1 MEIQLLAFGQIIDI
15 TGKSIWK
22 MSGIENTEDLIKNL
36 EQEFPALRNA
46 RYSIAVNK
54 KIIQENITINEN
66 DTIALLPPFSGG

>member
-15 TGKSIWK
+15 TGKSAWK
-22 MSGIENTEDLIKNL
+22 MSGIKNTEDLIINL
-36 EQEFPALRNA
+36 EQEFPSLAKT

-54 KIIQENITINEN
+54 KVIQVNTTINEN

>member
-54 KIIQENITINEN
+54 KIIQENIIINEN

>member
-15 TGKSIWK
+15 TGKSVWK
-22 MSGIENTEDLIKNL
+22 MSGIKNTKDLVKNL
-36 EQEFPALRNA
+36 EQEFPALIKT

-54 KIIQENITINEN
+54 KVIQENTTINEN